1 MMQGRATSKET
12 RMNRSE
18 IQPET
23 ETSQNFVGID
33 ISKDS
38 LDVAMRPTGGSWG
51 GGDDTNGSTRPL
63 DRLQTLGPAL
73 IVLEATGG
81 LEVFLTAEL
90 AAAGLPVVVVNPRQV
105 RDFAK
110 ATGKLAKTDRIDAEV
125 LAHFA

>member
-1 MMQGRATSKET
+1 
-12 RMNRSE
+12 MNRSE

-38 LDVAMRPTGGSWG
+38 LDVAMRPTGGSWTV
-51 GGDDTNGSTRPL
+51 DHDTTGITVLL

-110 ATGKLAKTDRIDAEV
+110 ATGKLAKTDKIDAEV
-125 LAHFA
+125 VKGI